1 NRYEIGNADLNNERN
16 VQTDLSL
23 EFKNEH
29 FEFYVNGFY
38 NSISDYIYLEP
49 NGTAV
54 DGNAVYLYQ
63 QQDANLF
70 GGEAGLHY
78 HPHPLDWLH
87 MESNFSTVTGQLKN
101 DGNLPLIPANNWA
114 NTLRF
119 EFSKINKDFNN
130 GYGFLTLKSYFAQNK
145 VSDFETTTDG
155 YSLLNLGFGATVT
168 ISNQPID
175 FKLSANNV
183 LDKEYISHLSR
194 LKSDGISNIGRN
206 INLGISV
213 PL

>member
-1 NRYEIGNADLNNERN
+1 
-16 VQTDLSL
+16 
-23 EFKNEH
+23 
-29 FEFYVNGFY
+29 
-38 NSISDYIYLEP
+38 
-49 NGTAV
+49 
-54 DGNAVYLYQ
+54 
-63 QQDANLF
+63 
-70 GGEAGLHY
+70 
-78 HPHPLDWLH
+78 
-87 MESNFSTVTGQLKN
+87 MKN